1 MSGRAD
7 STVLLSSLALNP
19 DGQLSVEA
27 GAAEQFGRTHS
38 ADRIVEAFT
47 RDAGEGLLVLGGVAA
62 TAALPSHVAFWR
74 DFAVQ
79 FITAVCSLGEDA
91 ESTPAIPSADEL
103 NAVVF
108 GAPPMEGGEY
118 LTADVLRRHWAGM
131 QEALAA
137 AVQRAGTV
145 RAVLAEL
152 NPAWSVVGRVHFNLA
167 ENKADPDSPFAFV
180 ATYTTRLGKAG
191 KAQHVRLGQA
201 LEEFKSRREQLLKL
215 LKPVNAAAEQV
226 SWLKEMVDDGAVFEA
241 LAWTTD
247 EALRFLRDVPKLES
261 SGIVVRMPAQW
272 RTKGPPRVKVA
283 GTVGTRAPGS
293 VGLDALLNF
302 DVAVSVEGETL
313 SAAEVAQLM
322 AAADGLVFI
331 RGQWVEVDQEA
342 LKKVLKRFKDIQR
355 LASSGGLTFAEAM
368 RMLARADIDGGELA
382 APPEWSTVVAG
393 PWLSEALA
401 QLRTPVSRELGVKGL
416 AGTLRHY
423 QADGL
428 AWLSLLHR
436 LRLGGVLADD
446 MGLGKTIQF
455 IALLL
460 RIKQEG
466 QTGGKPNL
474 LVAPASLMGNWM
486 DEVARFAPELR
497 TVVLHGAFTPSEVI
511 KDRKAVNPDTAD
523 LVITSYGALNRIP
536 WLLDVEWGVAAI
548 DEAQA
553 IKNAGTQQAR
563 AAKRVK
569 ARVRVALT
577 GTPLENRLSDLWS
590 IFDFVN
596 PGLLGSA
603 REFANFVKRLEGR
616 EHRTYAPL
624 RELVRPY
631 ILRRMKTDKSII
643 ADLPDKTE
651 INAYCMLSAKQVAL
665 YEREVQ
671 ALSDAL
677 ESKDGIARRGVIL
690 TTMLRLKQICN
701 HPSQW
706 LGDGEWAPKDSGKWT
721 RLRELAEVIAAK
733 REKALVFTQFKEMTE
748 PLSAFLGTVFGR
760 DGLILHGGTSVKE
773 RRELVRRFDEDDA
786 VPFFVLS
793 LKAGGV
799 GLNMTRA
806 NHVIHFD
813 RWWNPAVE
821 SQATDRAF
829 RIGQMRNVL
838 VNKFVCRGTVEQRI
852 DELIESK
859 KSLAADIL
867 DGGAEISLT
876 EMSNEDLL
884 RLVRLDIKS
893 AELRE

>member
-1 MSGRAD
+1 MLA
-7 STVLLSSLALNP
+7 SSLALSP
-19 DGQLSVEA
+19 EGRLSLEA
-27 GAAEQFGRTHS
+27 GAADSLR
-38 ADRIVEAFT
+38 RIDGTGKIETAFE
-47 RDAGEGLLVLGGVAA
+47 RDAGEGLLALGGVAA
-62 TAALPSHVAFWR
+62 TSALPPDFAFWR

-91 ESTPAIPSADEL
+91 EPTPAVPSADEL

-118 LTADVLRRHWAGM
+118 LTADVLSRYWACM
-131 QEALAA
+131 QVALAIE
-137 AVQRAGTV
+137 VRRAGTV

-167 ENKADPDSPFAFV
+167 ENKADPDNPFAFL
-180 ATYTTRLGKAG
+180 ATYTARLGKAG
-191 KAQHVRLGQA
+191 RAQHVRLGQA
-201 LEEFKSRREQLLKL
+201 LEEFRSRREQLLNL
-215 LKPVNAAAEQV
+215 LRPVNTAAEHLP
-226 SWLKEMVDDGAVFEA
+226 WLREMVDDKAVFEP
-241 LAWTTD
+241 LAWTTR
-247 EALRFLRDVPKLES
+247 EALRFLKDVPKLEA

-272 RTKGPPRVKVA
+272 RKKGPARVKVA
-283 GTVGTRAPGS
+283 GTVGTRAPGT
-293 VGLDALLNF
+293 VGLDAMLSF
-302 DVAVSVEGETL
+302 DVAVTVEGDALT
-313 SAAEVAQLM
+313 AAEVSELM
-322 AAADGLVFI
+322 HAAEGLVLI
-331 RGQWVEVDQEA
+331 RGQWVEVDREA
-342 LKKVLKRFKDIQR
+342 LKKVLKRFNEIQG
-355 LASSGGLTFAEAM
+355 LAQAGGLSFAEAM
-368 RMLARADIDGGELA
+368 RLLARADIDGGELA
-382 APPEWSTVVAG
+382 AAPDWSTVTAG
-393 PWLSEALA
+393 PWLAEAIEQLKGPSSSETAI
-401 QLRTPVSRELGVKGL
+401 EGL

-423 QADGL
+423 QSDGV
-428 AWLSLLHR
+428 AWLRLLHR

-460 RIKQEG
+460 RLKQEERRSA
-466 QTGGKPNL
+466 KPSL

-486 DEVARFAPELR
+486 DEVARFAPHLR
-497 TVVLHGAFTPSEVI
+497 TIVLHGAFTPS
-511 KDRKAVNPDTAD
+511 AVMKNRNAVKPESAD
-523 LVITSYGALNRIP
+523 LVLTTYGALTRTP
-536 WLLDVEWGVAAI
+536 WLLETEWGIVAA

-553 IKNAGTQQAR
+553 IKNPGTQQAR
-563 AAKRVK
+563 AVKRIK
-569 ARVRVALT
+569 AEVRLALT

-603 REFANFVKRLEGR
+603 RQFADFVKRLEKQAPPS
-616 EHRTYAPL
+616 YAPL

-651 INAYCMLSAKQVAL
+651 VNAYCLLTAKQVVL

-671 ALSDAL
+671 ALTAAL
-677 ESKDGIARRGVIL
+677 ASKDGMARRGAIL
-690 TTMLRLKQICN
+690 TTLMRLKQICN

-706 LGDGEWAPKDSGKWT
+706 LGDGEWAPQDSGKWT
-721 RLRELAEVIAAK
+721 RLKELAEVIAAK
-733 REKALVFTQFKEMTE
+733 REKVLVFTQFRELTE
-748 PLSAFLGTVFGR
+748 PLSAFLGAVFGR
-760 DGLILHGGTSVKE
+760 SGLILHGGTSVKE
-773 RRELVRRFDEDDA
+773 RRELVRRFDQDDA
-786 VPFFVLS
+786 LPYFVLS

-829 RIGQMRNVL
+829 RIGQMNNVL

-859 KSLAADIL
+859 KALAADIL
-867 DGGAEISLT
+867 EGGEEISLT
-876 EMSNEDLL
+876 EMSNDELL

-893 AELRE
+893 AELQE